1 VREPMRQTQKFLMRA
16 IAAGAGLS
24 IALIVC
30 FVGWRVARAVRL
42 STAEVHSER
51 EIRFDT
57 HPFAA
62 PVGTSFELV
71 SAPAVFLQAARFQD
85 HLYIGGPGGLLE
97 FDLNGNPSR
106 QFTAGRDMPPSPL
119 VALAPALLADSQ
131 EPELVLATAQDGL
144 LAFNG
149 HSFRQI
155 RPRDS
160 EARAITSIL
169 PASAGRLLIG
179 TKKRGVLIYDGKQLA
194 PLHPSLNSLYVT
206 ALAGTESDLWIGTL
220 NQGVFH
226 WHAGAVDSF
235 SEGQGL
241 ADRQVQCLTTSGEK
255 TYVGTVLG
263 VAVFDRGRF
272 SHVLASGV
280 LVTSLLATD
289 TSLIV
294 GSEDQGVLTIP
305 LASPQLDPHL
315 SHSVKTA
322 ELTEVRQL
330 FASGN
335 AIYVLSRDA
344 LYRMSARGQGWQQV
358 LRLGPAALSDRNISA
373 LAADN
378 EGRLWI
384 GYFDRGLDVLE
395 TDTGRSTH
403 VENDH
408 VFCVNRIVPDGRN
421 GTVAVATANGL
432 VRFAANGGQQ
442 QVLTRADGLIADHV
456 TDVAIYHDGLVVG
469 TPAGLTFLDPGGPRS
484 MHAFHGLVNN
494 HVYALGVSRDDLMVG
509 TLGGLSEINKET
521 VRVNYTAGAGFGLK
535 HNWITAVLPVGDDWI
550 VGTYGAGILKLD
562 RSGRFQSFEKAT
574 GAFEVNPN
582 AMIVTPRH
590 VFAGSLGN
598 GLYVYDR
605 DAARWTVITDGLPSL
620 NVTALAESNGTI
632 FVGTD
637 NGLVRILEQN
647 VRP

>member
-1 VREPMRQTQKFLMRA
+1 MRQTRKLLMPA
-16 IAAGAGLS
+16 IAAGVGLL

-30 FVGWRVARAVRL
+30 FVGWRATRALRL
-42 STAEVHSER
+42 STAEVHLER
-51 EIRFDT
+51 EIRFDI

-62 PVGTSFELV
+62 PVGGSFEVV

-97 FDLNGNPSR
+97 FDLSGIPSR
-106 QFTAGRDMPPSPL
+106 QFIPGRDLPSSPL
-119 VALAPALLADSQ
+119 VALAPALLADTQ

-144 LAFNG
+144 LGFNG

-155 RPRDS
+155 YPQDS
-160 EARAITSIL
+160 EARAIASIL
-169 PASAGRLLIG
+169 PASAGHLLIG
-179 TKKRGVLIYDGKQLA
+179 TKKRGVLIYDGKHLA

-235 SEGQGL
+235 GEEQGL
-241 ADRQVQCLTTSGEK
+241 PDRQVQCLTTSGEK

-272 SHVLASGV
+272 SHVLAPG
-280 LVTSLLATD
+280 LLAT
-289 TSLIV
+289 SLFATGASLLV
-294 GSEDQGVLTIP
+294 GSEDQGVITIP
-305 LASPQLDPHL
+305 LGGPHIEPHL
-315 SHSVKTA
+315 PYQDKTA
-322 ELTEVRQL
+322 GLAEVRQL

-335 AIYVLSRDA
+335 DIYVLSRDA
-344 LYRMSARGQGWQQV
+344 LYRMSARGLGWQQM
-358 LRLGPAALSDRNISA
+358 LKPGAAILSDRNISA
-373 LAADN
+373 LAADRS
-378 EGRLWI
+378 GRLWI
-384 GYFDRGLDVLE
+384 GYFDRGLDLL
-395 TDTGRSTH
+395 DADAGRAIH

-408 VFCVNRIVPDGRN
+408 VFCVNRIVPDGRT
-421 GTVAVATANGL
+421 GTIAVATANGL
-432 VRFAANGGQQ
+432 VRFDSNAGQQ

-456 TDVAIYHDGLVVG
+456 TDVALYHDGLVIG
-469 TPAGLTFLDPGGPRS
+469 TPAGLTFLDAAGPRS
-484 MHAFHGLVNN
+484 MYSFHGLVNN
-494 HVYALGVSRDDLMVG
+494 HVYALGVSGDDLMVG

-521 VRVNYTAGAGFGLK
+521 VRVNYTAGAGSGLK
-535 HNWITAVLPVGDDWI
+535 HNWITAVVPVGDEWI
-550 VGTYGAGILKLD
+550 VGTYGAGILRLD

-574 GAFEVNPN
+574 APYEVNPN
-582 AMIVTPRH
+582 AMLVTVHH

-605 DAARWTVITDGLPSL
+605 DAARWTVLTDGLPSL

-632 FVGTD
+632 YAGTD
-637 NGLVRILEQN
+637 NGLVRILEQKL
-647 VRP
+647 RP